1 MKYVFTCLFI
11 VLDLNIVRS
20 KEGICARFANGCC
33 PHTKWDTAK
42 KACIA
47 CQDGYYW
54 LNCTRQCP
62 FPTYGTKCKY
72 NCSCNKESCDFMVGC
87 RDGKY
92 LTNENPLALKYKE
105 GTVINNNSI
114 AYFTRKDLQLKDE
127 EGAAFDN
134 KSPLYFPI
142 IVTAAILILLFIA
155 NIAVTSVDKYR
166 RFQTMKSRKRVSQ
179 NRTV

>member
-1 MKYVFTCLFI
+1 MKYINFINIKNVCSTAFT
-11 VLDLNIVRS
+11 
-20 KEGICARFANGCC
+20 
-33 PHTKWDTAK
+33 
-42 KACIA
+42 
-47 CQDGYYW
+47 
-54 LNCTRQCP
+54 
-62 FPTYGTKCKY
+62 
-72 NCSCNKESCDFMVGC
+72 
-87 RDGKY
+87 
-92 LTNENPLALKYKE
+92 ENALALKYNE

-127 EGAAFDN
+127 EGAAFDT

-166 RFQTMKSRKRVSQ
+166 RFQTMKSSKRVAQ